1 MNVSI
6 VEAGNHGSP
15 AEIDGPCR
23 RVPVSQIVG
32 PYGQNPPV
40 LDGDGFANRKGIVDR
55 DDFAVVEH
63 EVGGR
68 TLCPEA
74 CDAPGRQ
81 DAGGIQ
87 EVTSGESHGS
97 SLISLCLEVQAQR
110 HLAHAVATVFRGLHG
125 LRHSERAG

>member
-1 MNVSI
+1 MDMRI

-32 PYGQNPPV
+32 PYRQNSPV

-63 EVGGR
+63 EVGGW
-68 TLCPEA
+68 TLPKEA
-74 CDAPGRQ
+74 CNTPSRQ

-87 EVTSGESHGS
+87 EVASGESHGS
-97 SLISLCLEVQAQR
+97 SLISLC
-110 HLAHAVATVFRGLHG
+110 
-125 LRHSERAG
+125 S